1 MNRML
6 HMNRTLRIAFALL
19 LVAGVA
25 VHLWISTQVGLAM
38 VAVGLVAHLAAAL
51 AGRRWLARN
60 RSR

>member
-1 MNRML
+1 ML
-6 HMNRTLRIAFALL
+6 RMNRTLRITFALL

-25 VHLWISTQVGLAM
+25 VHLWLSTQVGLAM

>member
-19 LVAGVA
+19 LVAGVV
-25 VHLWISTQVGLAM
+25 VHLWISMQVGLAM

-51 AGRRWLARN
+51 AGRRWLARSG
-60 RSR
+60 SR

>member
-1 MNRML
+1 
-6 HMNRTLRIAFALL
+6 MNRTLRIAFALL

>member
-1 MNRML
+1 MNQML
-6 HMNRTLRIAFALL
+6 YMNRTLRIAFALL
-19 LVAGVA
+19 LAAGVA

-51 AGRRWLARN
+51 AGRRWLARS